1 MTLEV
6 DIAQT
11 DVSFVEFCFG
21 VLQVP
26 LYILWVRPSE
36 WVSEWVGRECTL
48 AMSIQ
53 L

>member
-1 MTLEV
+1 MVTGVGVAIMTLEV

-26 LYILWVRPSE
+26 LYIL
-36 WVSEWVGRECTL
+36 
-48 AMSIQ
+48 
-53 L
+53 